1 MVIAARSYL
10 ELGIFKVNLR
20 TDENCSTLT
29 YLDLAIAPSSITT
42 ESAFPRISGNN
53 MKAKTVTSAS
63 MAMKTSSA
71 QVKDTSSL
79 KVYFFKESP
88 AVLSTTTDSGWIN
101 TIKDSHNEFI
111 KSYVDSKNY
120 KQISDATSLPESE
133 DTKGDGNNTS
143 ENTRSSGKM
152 AISTLDPDNICSLM
166 LAVPLAIPV
175 VAVVPA
181 VAIQLL
187 LLTTVFGV
195 VA

>member
-1 MVIAARSYL
+1 
-10 ELGIFKVNLR
+10 
-20 TDENCSTLT
+20 
-29 YLDLAIAPSSITT
+29 
-42 ESAFPRISGNN
+42 

-63 MAMKTSSA
+63 MAMTTSSA

-143 ENTRSSGKM
+143 EITRSYGNM
-152 AISTLDPDNICSLM
+152 TISTLDPDNMGTVDIDTGPTDSAHQGYQKKVSL
-166 LAVPLAIPV
+166 AKHPR
-175 VAVVPA
+175 
-181 VAIQLL
+181 
-187 LLTTVFGV
+187 TVGLG
-195 VA
+195 